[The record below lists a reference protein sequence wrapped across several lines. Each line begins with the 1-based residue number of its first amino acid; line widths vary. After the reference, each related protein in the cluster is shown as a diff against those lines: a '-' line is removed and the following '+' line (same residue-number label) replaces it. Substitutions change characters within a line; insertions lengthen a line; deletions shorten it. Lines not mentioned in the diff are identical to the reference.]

1 MEVSRMSMPTE
12 EELQIA
18 LAEAARMREQGDDPK
33 FVAKAL
39 LNSHYQVEQLS
50 HVLTA
55 VELYF
60 NSGMAV
66 TEHQKLKKAVAMAK
80 EAINRTGSIEHESFG
95 LR

>member
-1 MEVSRMSMPTE
+1 MSMPSE
-12 EELQIA
+12 EELAIA
-18 LAEAARMREQGDDPK
+18 LAEAARMREQGEDPK

-39 LNSHYQVEQLS
+39 LNANYQVEQLS
-50 HVLTA
+50 HVLAA

-66 TEHQKLKKAVAMAK
+66 AEHQKLRKAMTSAK
-80 EAINRTGSIEHESFG
+80 QAINRTGGIEHETFG

>member
-1 MEVSRMSMPTE
+1 MSMPTK
-12 EELQIA
+12 EELDIA
-18 LAEAARMREQGDDPK
+18 LEEAARMREQGEDPK

-39 LNSHYQVEQLS
+39 LNSNYQVVQLS
-50 HVLTA
+50 HVLAA

-66 TEHQKLKKAVAMAK
+66 TEHQKLKKAVKTAK
-80 EAINRTGSIEHESFG
+80 EAINRTGGIERESFG

>member
-1 MEVSRMSMPTE
+1 MSMPSK
-12 EELQIA
+12 EELAIA
-18 LAEAARMREQGDDPK
+18 LAEAARMREQGEDPK

-39 LNSHYQVEQLS
+39 LNADYQVEQLS
-50 HVLTA
+50 HVLAA

-66 TEHQKLKKAVAMAK
+66 TEHQKLKKAMTNAK
-80 EAINRTGSIEHESFG
+80 QAINRTGGIEHESFG

>member
-1 MEVSRMSMPTE
+1 MPSK
-12 EELQIA
+12 EELAIA
-18 LAEAARMREQGDDPK
+18 LAEAGRMREQGDDPK

-39 LNSHYQVEQLS
+39 LNANYQVDQLN
-50 HVLTA
+50 HVLAA

-66 TEHQKLKKAVAMAK
+66 TEHQKLKKAVATAK
-80 EAINRTGSIEHESFG
+80 QAIDRTAGLEHESFG

>member
-1 MEVSRMSMPTE
+1 MGLPSK
-12 EELQIA
+12 EELKIA
-18 LAEAARMREQGDDPK
+18 LAEAARMREQGKDPK

-39 LNSHYQVEQLS
+39 LNANYQVEQLS
-50 HVLTA
+50 HVLAA

-66 TEHQKLKKAVAMAK
+66 TEHQKLKKAVEAAK
-80 EAINRTGSIEHESFG
+80 RAIDRSAGLERESFG

>member
-1 MEVSRMSMPTE
+1 MSMPSK
-12 EELQIA
+12 EELAIA
-18 LAEAARMREQGDDPK
+18 LAEAGRMREQGDDPK

-39 LNSHYQVEQLS
+39 LNANYQVEQLN
-50 HVLTA
+50 HVLAA

-66 TEHQKLKKAVAMAK
+66 TEHQKLKKAVATAK
-80 EAINRTGSIEHESFG
+80 QAIDRTAGLEHESFG

>member
-1 MEVSRMSMPTE
+1 MSMPTK
-12 EELQIA
+12 EELEIA
-18 LAEAARMREQGDDPK
+18 LAEAGRMREQGDDPK

-39 LNSHYQVEQLS
+39 LNSNYQVEKLS
-50 HVLTA
+50 HVLAA

-66 TEHQKLKKAVAMAK
+66 TEHQKLRKAVGKAK
-80 EAINRTGSIEHESFG
+80 EAIDRTGSIEHESFG

>member
-1 MEVSRMSMPTE
+1 MGMPSK
-12 EELQIA
+12 EELAIA
-18 LAEAARMREQGDDPK
+18 LAEAARMREEGDDPK
-33 FVAKAL
+33 FLAKAL
-39 LNSHYQVEQLS
+39 LNANYQVEQLR

-66 TEHQKLKKAVAMAK
+66 AEHQKLRKAVESAK
-80 EAINRTGSIEHESFG
+80 LAINRTGGIEHESFG

>member
-1 MEVSRMSMPTE
+1 MGMPTK
-12 EELQIA
+12 EELDSA
-18 LAEAARMREQGDDPK
+18 LAEAARMREAGEDPK

-39 LNSHYQVEQLS
+39 LNANYQVEQLS
-50 HVLTA
+50 HVLSA

-66 TEHQKLKKAVAMAK
+66 AEHQKLRKAVEKAK
-80 EAINRTGSIEHESFG
+80 LAINRTGSIERESFG

>member
-1 MEVSRMSMPTE
+1 MPSE
-12 EELQIA
+12 EELAIA
-18 LAEAARMREQGDDPK
+18 LAEAARMREQGEDPK

-39 LNSHYQVEQLS
+39 LNANYQVEQLS
-50 HVLTA
+50 HVLAA

-66 TEHQKLKKAVAMAK
+66 AEHQKLRKAMTSAK
-80 EAINRTGSIEHESFG
+80 QAINRTGGIEHETFG